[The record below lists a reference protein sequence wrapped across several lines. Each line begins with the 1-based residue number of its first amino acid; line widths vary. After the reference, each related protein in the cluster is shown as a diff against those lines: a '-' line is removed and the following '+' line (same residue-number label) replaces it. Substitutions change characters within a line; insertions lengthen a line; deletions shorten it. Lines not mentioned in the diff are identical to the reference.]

1 MGLLCLKRMLLLL
14 IESFHFFLEKR
25 RGNRMAVRDVIRQL
39 SEAANLTVPHE
50 EVVEAL
56 RRMEANGAIQF
67 NERAQT
73 IFVRTGIVSG

>member
-1 MGLLCLKRMLLLL
+1 MLLLL
-14 IESFHFFLEKR
+14 TESFHLFLREKR
-25 RGNRMAVRDVIRQL
+25 RGSRMAVRDVIRQL
-39 SEAANLTVPHE
+39 AEAANLTVPHE

-73 IFVRTGIVSG
+73 IFVRTGIVS